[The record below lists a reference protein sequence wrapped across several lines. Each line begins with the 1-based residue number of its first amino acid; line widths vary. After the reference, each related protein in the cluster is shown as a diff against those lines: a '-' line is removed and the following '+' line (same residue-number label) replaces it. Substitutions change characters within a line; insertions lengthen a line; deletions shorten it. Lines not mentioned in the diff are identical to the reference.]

1 MYISIHNSKVMTV
14 HFMTQGHLQLEN
26 ESVMYKEDYATEDNS
41 THNILSTLPSGLSRL
56 KGHGEE
62 TFLLVSAALAN
73 LTFMSPVTSSAMRH
87 NATVRTLVNAVR
99 AAPTTTLFAKDQV
112 SSTELQVLWFV
123 RDNVEIPLL

>member
-1 MYISIHNSKVMTV
+1 M
-14 HFMTQGHLQLEN
+14 
-26 ESVMYKEDYATEDNS
+26 
-41 THNILSTLPSGLSRL
+41 SRL

-87 NATVRTLVNAVR
+87 NATVRTLVMAVR

-112 SSTELQVLWFV
+112 SSTESVTRSMVYKGQCRKSHFV
-123 RDNVEIPLL
+123 HEDIQTHDSTNCL

>member
-1 MYISIHNSKVMTV
+1 MTV

-73 LTFMSPVTSSAMRH
+73 LTFMSPVTSSAMRQ
-87 NATVRTLVNAVR
+87 NATVRTLVTAVR
-99 AAPTTTLFAKDQV
+99 TAPTTTLFAKDQV
-112 SSTELQVLWFV
+112 SSTEVQVLWFV